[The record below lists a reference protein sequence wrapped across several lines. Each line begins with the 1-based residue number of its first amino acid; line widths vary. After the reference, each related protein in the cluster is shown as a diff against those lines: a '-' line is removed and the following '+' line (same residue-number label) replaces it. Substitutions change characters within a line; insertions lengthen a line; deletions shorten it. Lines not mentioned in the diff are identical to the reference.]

1 MQISALFRNSVALI
15 FGKNCVKSLKINKNV
30 KNSSLKGSK
39 ESFIGKKAVLRDSH
53 GQNI

>member
-15 FGKNCVKSLKINKNV
+15 FGKNCVKGLKINKNV

-39 ESFIGKKAVLRDSH
+39 ESFIGKKTVLRDSH